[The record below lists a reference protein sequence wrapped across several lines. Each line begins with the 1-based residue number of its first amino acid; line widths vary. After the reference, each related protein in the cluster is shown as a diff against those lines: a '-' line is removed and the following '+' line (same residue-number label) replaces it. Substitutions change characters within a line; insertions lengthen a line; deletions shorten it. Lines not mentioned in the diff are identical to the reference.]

1 MTHDPHQ
8 AAEAAAFALIPQAG
22 PKPRDTTRDMFGL
35 TAEDLQHLTP
45 KHAAKPLTFRLK
57 KI

>member
-8 AAEAAAFALIPQAG
+8 EAEAMAFALIPQAG
-22 PKPRDTTRDMFGL
+22 PKPKDTTRDMFGL

-45 KHAAKPLTFRLK
+45 KLAPAPQTPGLFD
-57 KI
+57 